1 MTSRYFTAGGRERY
15 LQKYRS
21 APKEYFCY
29 LLVIPSDDVAKVGRT
44 CRLSYRMRNLFA
56 AIYRQHELY
65 LIQCETSHESLKL
78 EKYLKKKLS
87 HKNIR
92 GEWFASVKPECVQS
106 LLIDDFGHLL
116 LINKEPESPPPASK
130 TQATPDFIIS
140 LS

>member
-29 LLVIPSDDVAKVGRT
+29 LLLIPSDDVAKVGRT

-65 LIQCETSHESLKL
+65 LIQCETSQESLKL
-78 EKYLKKKLS
+78 EKHIKKKLQ
-87 HKNIR
+87 HKHIR
-92 GEWFASVKPECVQS
+92 GEWFHTTRPADVQS
-106 LLIDDFGHLL
+106 LLVDDFGHLL
-116 LINKEPESPPPASK
+116 LINKESVEPPPVAK
-130 TQATPDFIIS
+130 VNAPPNFNIQ
-140 LS
+140 LN